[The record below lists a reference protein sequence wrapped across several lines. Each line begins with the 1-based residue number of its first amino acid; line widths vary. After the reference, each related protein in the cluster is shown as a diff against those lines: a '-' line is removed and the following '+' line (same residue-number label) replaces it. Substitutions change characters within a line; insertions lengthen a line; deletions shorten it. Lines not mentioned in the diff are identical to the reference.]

1 MLVWLAS
8 MRPETR
14 WLLWTYG
21 LLRLNA
27 TWMLVGP
34 HGMNCANLRS
44 RIRCSDLCTC
54 VGSTSPWNH
63 REFFIFSMI
72 FSYVTFFTWHFF
84 LCKLSMNNYICRH
97 IFYMQIMYFCL
108 MRQDLNSPEWYSRW
122 KCNSGDLFYPNQ
134 LRPSYSLAAKGVSLH
149 LILLFYER
157 SLFAE
162 KRKQSELSWIWGKNN
177 F

>member
-63 REFFIFSMI
+63 REFFIFSMT
-72 FSYVTFFTWHFF
+72 FSYVTFVYVTFF
-84 LCKLSMNNYICRH
+84 S
-97 IFYMQIMYFCL
+97 MQIMYFCL
-108 MRQDLNSPEWYSRW
+108 VRQDLNSPEWCSRW
-122 KCNSGDLFYPNQ
+122 KCNSDDLFYPNQ
-134 LRPSYSLAAKGVSLH
+134 LRPSYSLAATGVALH

-162 KRKQSELSWIWGKNN
+162 KREKSELSWIWGKNI